1 MQITEVE
8 NLGNILC
15 FLLSLPLPI
24 AIIQHFFLI
33 LVMNHI
39 KISWGQSGEPM
50 KTTGPLTEFLNEN
63 LLTCSAS
70 GT

>member
-33 LVMNHI
+33 L
-39 KISWGQSGEPM
+39 
-50 KTTGPLTEFLNEN
+50 PLKYYEN
-63 LLTCSAS
+63 YENNS
-70 GT
+70 